1 MFVLHFQFVHEEAL
15 ACELAAYFYLEI
27 GDVNKAGDYCLLSHE
42 RYHEWGAI
50 EKCTSLF
57 NYFEGV
63 MKKCVDSSSAV
74 SMAITNEVQSEL
86 AHLLSEDSRKRRAN
100 GHS

>member
-1 MFVLHFQFVHEEAL
+1 MGKYLTLIAVCHEICHITLLILCFQLF
-15 ACELAAYFYLEI
+15 
-27 GDVNKAGDYCLLSHE
+27 SQ
-42 RYHEWGAI
+42 GAI
-50 EKCTSLF
+50 GKCTSLF

-63 MKKCVDSSSAV
+63 MKKCVDSSSAI
-74 SMAITNEVQSEL
+74 SLAISNEVQSEL